1 MYTNLANLQQTMLLQ
16 QKLFRQAL
24 MHSSSTNKHFT
35 APNLSQYQFVSS
47 QQVIA
52 TNIPY
57 TTVDDMEWKVKRR
70 QDGSRYIVRRP
81 IRHRLLRN
89 RTMRINEDRV
99 EELTTEDDT
108 ISEVKIGKYWTKEE
122 RKKHMEKSRERRSR
136 QELII
141 STKPLQIQKSPSD
154 LISCQRKPVKKKNN
168 NTEDCVVPP
177 QRQPSKSHL
186 MPHPPSSEPQNGTK
200 AIGLLSVTTV

>member
-24 MHSSSTNKHFT
+24 MHSTSNNKHFT

-52 TNIPY
+52 TSIPY

-81 IRHRLLRN
+81 VRHRLLRN
-89 RTMRINEDRV
+89 RAMRINEERV

-108 ISEVKIGKYWTKEE
+108 ISEVKIGRYWTKEE
-122 RKKHMEKSRERRSR
+122 RKKHMEKSRERRCR

-141 STKPLQIQKSPSD
+141 STKTSHIQKSPSD
-154 LISCQRKPVKKKNN
+154 LIAGQKKTTKKKNN
-168 NTEDCVVPP
+168 NTDDCVVQP
-177 QRQPSKSHL
+177 QRQSTKL
-186 MPHPPSSEPQNGTK
+186 QQMPQPPSQTQNGGK